1 MRYTRYEYKK
11 HGKVKFMVSVV
22 VVVAVSI
29 GSGLYIS
36 RFIFSG
42 RQSSVNSVQTQAS
55 QNENESVQTQGVM
68 ALQCGYF
75 SKKENADVCLPTI
88 SSYCQ
93 PFIVEESGNYRVI
106 AGLYDNEFGMK
117 KMEELKSKGI
127 DVAKVSIEM
136 PSDTVDGKKFNQI
149 VEGFLQ
155 ITGKLEE
162 SDVKSIKTSEFK
174 VWADNIINDGGAAQS
189 EKLKT
194 LQSYVES
201 LPDEITKTNSAN
213 AVQVLYTLIKS

>member
-1 MRYTRYEYKK
+1 
-11 HGKVKFMVSVV
+11 
-22 VVVAVSI
+22 
-29 GSGLYIS
+29 
-36 RFIFSG
+36 
-42 RQSSVNSVQTQAS
+42 
-55 QNENESVQTQGVM
+55 
-68 ALQCGYF
+68 
-75 SKKENADVCLPTI
+75 
-88 SSYCQ
+88 
-93 PFIVEESGNYRVI
+93 
-106 AGLYDNEFGMK
+106 
-117 KMEELKSKGI
+117 
-127 DVAKVSIEM
+127 M

-174 VWADNIINDGGAAQS
+174 AWADNIINDGGAAQS